1 MTSRREMA
9 TSERDLT
16 DEQLAARRRRRP
28 QRMAFA
34 DALVEWIR
42 VGASEDEI
50 IDEARGIYRRHSPN
64 GGRPRA

>member
-1 MTSRREMA
+1 
-9 TSERDLT
+9 
-16 DEQLAARRRRRP
+16 
-28 QRMAFA
+28 MAFA